1 MDNFNF
7 DRNQMKNLEKFSD
20 MMTSFIFKSVGWFT
34 KVIIFL
40 SNNIKLIFGLILL
53 IIFFRI
59 GAYVISIEPTG
70 VYEITTSSGTVYN
83 TNKIEVKDG
92 CVYFRTMNNKD
103 EMIICGG
110 CSIKKNNS
118 LE

>member
-1 MDNFNF
+1 MDALKWIMHKGYDKTYGARPIARTVEEFIKKPLVDELLFGRLVNGG
-7 DRNQMKNLEKFSD
+7 QVIVSLE
-20 MMTSFIFKSVGWFT
+20 
-34 KVIIFL
+34 
-40 SNNIKLIFGLILL
+40 N
-53 IIFFRI
+53 
-59 GAYVISIEPTG
+59 
-70 VYEITTSSGTVYN
+70 SSLRFVYN

-118 LE
+118 LK